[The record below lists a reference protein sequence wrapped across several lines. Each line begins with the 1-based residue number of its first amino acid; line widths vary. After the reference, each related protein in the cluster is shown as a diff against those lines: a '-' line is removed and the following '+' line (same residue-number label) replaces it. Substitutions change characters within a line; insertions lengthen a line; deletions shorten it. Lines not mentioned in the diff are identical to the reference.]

1 MAAPDEQGQGA
12 VADRIA
18 QAQRGDA
25 SALEALVCANLGLV
39 RHVAVRFLGRGL
51 ESDDLVQI
59 GTMGLIRAIQRF
71 DPERGN
77 QLSTYAVPMIIG
89 EIRRVLRDEGTMR
102 QTRSLR
108 ELGAR
113 VLATEAR
120 LQQELLRSPT
130 PAEIA
135 EVLHTPLHRVVEA
148 LAAMRPLASLDD
160 VVYSGERDEV
170 HLEDAVVADLPD
182 ETAWADRADLERALR
197 DLSALEREVI
207 RLRFFEDLT
216 QMEAARRL
224 RTHQVRISRLERRAL
239 MHLYQRL
246 RGEPVQGGAGDGG

>member
-1 MAAPDEQGQGA
+1 MAAPEEGPADLVARAQG
-12 VADRIA
+12 
-18 QAQRGDA
+18 GDA
-25 SALEALVCANLGLV
+25 SALEALVTANLGLV
-39 RHVAVRFLGRGL
+39 RHVVVRFLGRGL
-51 ESDDLVQI
+51 EAEDLVQI

-89 EIRRVLRDEGTMR
+89 EIRRVLRDEGTVR

-120 LQQELLRSPT
+120 LQQELLRSPS
-130 PAEIA
+130 PSEIA
-135 EVLHTPLHRVVEA
+135 SALEVPVDRVVEA
-148 LAAMRPLASLDD
+148 LEAMRPLASLDD
-160 VVYSGERDEV
+160 VVYSGEREEV
-170 HLEDAVVADLPD
+170 HLRDAVVADLPG
-182 ETAWADRADLERALR
+182 ETAWAERADLKRAL
-197 DLSALEREVI
+197 LELAPAEREVI

-224 RTHQVRISRLERRAL
+224 RTHQVRVSRLERRAL
-239 MHLYQRL
+239 MHLNQRL
-246 RGEPVQGGAGDGG
+246 RDR